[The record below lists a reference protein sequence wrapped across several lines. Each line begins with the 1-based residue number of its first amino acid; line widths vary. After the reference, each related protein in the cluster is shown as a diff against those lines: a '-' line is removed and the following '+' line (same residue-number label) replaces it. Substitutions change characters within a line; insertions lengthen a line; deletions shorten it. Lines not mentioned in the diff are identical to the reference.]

1 MRVSSHQPL
10 HHCPP
15 MSDPRTTEV
24 IERLA
29 ADLGDRVYMDI
40 ARWHLYLKDAHLDK
54 ILAQRLYAQAEQ
66 GTLKEDQALA
76 ILREILVDIGGGRR
90 QIPLLDLVPV
100 QAQLAYMDVVEAFQ
114 KRLP

>member
-1 MRVSSHQPL
+1 
-10 HHCPP
+10 
-15 MSDPRTTEV
+15 MSDPQVTE
-24 IERLA
+24 IIARLA

-54 ILAQRLYAQAEQ
+54 ILAQRLYTQMQQ
-66 GTLKEDQALA
+66 GGLGQDQALG

-100 QAQLAYMDVVEAFQ
+100 QGQLAYIDVVEDFQ
-114 KRLP
+114 KRLT